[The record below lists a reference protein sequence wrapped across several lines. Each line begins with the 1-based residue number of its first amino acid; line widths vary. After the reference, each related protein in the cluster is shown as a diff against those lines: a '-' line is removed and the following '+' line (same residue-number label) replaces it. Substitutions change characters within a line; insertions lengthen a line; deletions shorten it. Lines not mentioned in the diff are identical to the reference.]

1 MSAPIPTR
9 ILDTLASSRTAATV
23 ARLQA
28 GAGPLLLYMYAV
40 ALPDT
45 PGAAISAA
53 PIATAELDRATVS
66 AAGRQVSIAPP
77 ADPPMALA
85 GATLLS
91 ARLVA
96 ADGAPLLEGE
106 VGDDVSAALVRI
118 VGGTT
123 VRAGDLLVIRTI
135 RLIDP

>member
-1 MSAPIPTR
+1 MTAR
-9 ILDTLASSRTAATV
+9 ILDALTTPRTAATV

-28 GAGPLLLYMYAV
+28 GTGPLLLQLYAV

-77 ADPPMALA
+77 VDPPMAMAA
-85 GATLLS
+85 GTIQC

-96 ADGAPLLEGE
+96 ADGAALLEGDA
-106 VGDDVSAALVRI
+106 GDDSSAALVRI

-123 VRAGDLLVIRTI
+123 VRAGDLLVIRAI

>member
-1 MSAPIPTR
+1 MTTR
-9 ILDTLASSRTAATV
+9 ILDDLAAPRTAATV

-28 GAGPLLLYMYAV
+28 GTGPLLLKLYAV
-40 ALPDT
+40 ALPGT
-45 PGAAISAA
+45 PGAVITAT

-66 AAGRQVSIAPP
+66 SAGRAISIDLPV
-77 ADPPMALA
+77 PPMAMDD
-85 GATLLS
+85 GVIQC

-96 ADGAPLLEGE
+96 ADGGLLLEGDA
-106 VGDDVSAALVRI
+106 GDDVSTALVRI

>member
-1 MSAPIPTR
+1 MTAR
-9 ILDTLASSRTAATV
+9 ILDALATPRTAATV

-28 GAGPLLLYMYAV
+28 GTGPLLLLLYAV
-40 ALPDT
+40 ELPDT

-53 PIATAELDRATVS
+53 PIATAELDRATVR

-85 GATLLS
+85 AGAIQC

-106 VGDDVSAALVRI
+106 VGDDSSAALVRI